1 MEPILLY
8 ITTSNR
14 EEAISISRILV
25 GEKLVACAN
34 IVDHVTSLYWWQGE
48 IEQNNES
55 IIIAKTL
62 SSYAEPAIKKIKE
75 IHSYNC
81 PAIVVMP
88 ISNGNPDYI
97 EWIREQLVVQN

>member
-1 MEPILLY
+1 MEPVLLY

-14 EEAISISRILV
+14 EEAISISRTLV
-25 GEKLVACAN
+25 GERFVACAN

-62 SSYAEPAIKKIKE
+62 SSHAELAIKKVKE

-81 PAIVVMP
+81 PAIVVLP
-88 ISNGNPDYI
+88 ISNGNQDYI
-97 EWIREQLVVQN
+97 NWIRAQLAV